1 TDGNRREPYVGEKR
15 KFLRDGF
22 GTYVFENSFFRY
34 EGEWMK
40 GKKHG
45 HGKLLM
51 KDGTYYEG
59 QFINGEI
66 NGNGYKYFASSMAKY
81 TGQFLNGEM
90 HGHGIMT
97 YLNGNVYE
105 GQWYKN
111 KKQGFGILK
120 TSDKAVYEGTFHGHV
135 RDGEGTQTYDNGDRY
150 EGYWVLDQRNGHGDL
165 WCADGSH
172 YCGHFAH
179 DMFHG
184 AGVMTHAS
192 GIVYRGDWING
203 FPITMATKIVLLDVP
218 DNPMII
224 RQGQPFSI
232 RIECRNDEDELVE
245 DQGREIQV
253 MAGFK
258 YRVPKQGSALF
269 DMIEDVEDTPIP
281 TPFGYEVVPYP
292 LTDQLGE
299 VAVPL
304 TEDDS
309 KMSTMIR
316 DDEGMDENKGEEE
329 GEDEGQEEQPD
340 GGVPSTGR
348 EVSEELEA
356 AASVAANMAALLT
369 TSGDEAVADLAAAV
383 IGEEGA
389 GVGGDGAGQE
399 DGLEEKQEEVTH
411 LPPPMCSKPT
421 QNGVCEWDNLQL
433 APPPPMYRPFVI
445 MEEEAGPKKKSK
457 AAQIREKIGEFEALF
472 DSSGEEALDEINDLD
487 NDGVNVNEI
496 KPQKS
501 KHGSKENIDGIENKE
516 EPHEDQNEVKDKK
529 LSKHGSSVM
538 PSEIMSKAAS
548 ISAVFSTHHN
558 SPTLAAGEYVLIVQD
573 VTSPPFMGRR
583 LEPAFLLLK
592 LKKPKKIIVR
602 KPK

>member
-1 TDGNRREPYVGEKR
+1 MAATTDGNRREPYVGEKR

-66 NGNGYKYFASSMAKY
+66 NGNGYKFFASSKAKY

-97 YLNGNVYE
+97 YHNGNVYE

-111 KKQGFGILK
+111 KKQGFGILR

-135 RDGEGTQTYDNGDRY
+135 RDGEGTQTYDGSYQKLSNGDRY

-172 YCGHFAH
+172 YCGNFTN

-218 DNPMII
+218 ESPMII

-232 RIECRNDEDELVE
+232 RVECRNDEDELVE

-281 TPFGYEVVPYP
+281 TPFGYDVVPYP

-299 VAVPL
+299 VSVSV

-309 KMSTMIR
+309 KMSTMVR
-316 DDEGMDENKGEEE
+316 DDEAEDKGEEE
-329 GEDEGQEEQPD
+329 GEEDGQEEQPD
-340 GGVPSTGR
+340 GGVPPTGR
-348 EVSEELEA
+348 EVTEDLEA
-356 AASVAANMAALLT
+356 AASVAASMAALLT
-369 TSGDEAVADLAAAV
+369 NGGEDAGADLAAVAL
-383 IGEEGA
+383 GEEGTGLDGDLIGA
-389 GVGGDGAGQE
+389 ENSRPITPGDSAAEDGA
-399 DGLEEKQEEVTH
+399 DGSEEKPEEVTH

-421 QNGVCEWDNLQL
+421 LNGVCEWDNLQL
-433 APPPPMYRPFVI
+433 APAPPMYRPFVI

-457 AAQIREKIGEFEALF
+457 AAQIREKIERKNSQNPA
-472 DSSGEEALDEINDLD
+472 AM
-487 NDGVNVNEI
+487 
-496 KPQKS
+496 QKS
-501 KHGSKENIDGIENKE
+501 VTEAEK
-516 EPHEDQNEVKDKK
+516 P
-529 LSKHGSSVM
+529 
-538 PSEIMSKAAS
+538 AAS
-548 ISAVFSTHHN
+548 DEKVART
-558 SPTLAAGEYVLIVQD
+558 GEYVLIVQD

-583 LEPAFLLLK
+583 LEPAFLLMK
-592 LKKPKKIIVR
+592 LKKPKKIIVK
-602 KPK
+602 KPNIADRERWDTQRHILAAMSRATGSES

>member
-1 TDGNRREPYVGEKR
+1 MAATTDGNRREPYVGEKR
-15 KFLRDGF
+15 KFLRDGY
-22 GTYVFENSFFRY
+22 GTYIYENAFFRY

-66 NGNGYKYFASSMAKY
+66 NGNGYKYFSSSKAKY

-90 HGHGIMT
+90 HGHGIMA
-97 YLNGNVYE
+97 YFNGNVYE

-111 KKQGFGILK
+111 KKQGFGILS
-120 TSDKAVYEGTFHGHV
+120 TSEKAVYEGTFHGHV
-135 RDGEGTQTYDNGDRY
+135 RDGEGTQTYDESYKKLSNGDRY
-150 EGYWVLDQRNGHGDL
+150 EGYWMLDQRNGHGDL

-172 YCGHFAH
+172 YSGNFVN

-203 FPITMATKIVLLDVP
+203 FPITMATKIVILDITESPV
-218 DNPMII
+218 II

-232 RIECRNDEDELVE
+232 RVECRNDEDELVE
-245 DQGREIQV
+245 DQGRELQV

-269 DMIEDVEDTPIP
+269 DMIEDVEETPIP
-281 TPFGYEVVPYP
+281 TPFGYDVVPYP

-299 VAVPL
+299 VSVPV

-309 KMSTMIR
+309 KMSTMVK
-316 DDEGMDENKGEEE
+316 DDEAEDKGEEE
-329 GEDEGQEEQPD
+329 NEEDGQEE
-340 GGVPSTGR
+340 STEGAT
-348 EVSEELEA
+348 VTGKDVTDDLEA
-356 AASVAANMAALLT
+356 VAANMAAL
-369 TSGDEAVADLAAAV
+369 SSANVDEYSDAAAS
-383 IGEEGA
+383 GA
-389 GVGGDGAGQE
+389 GVSAGGGGGLGMDGENLGQE
-399 DGLEEKQEEVTH
+399 GSRPPTPGDSAAEDVADTPGEKPEEVTH

-421 QNGVCEWDNLQL
+421 MHGVCEWGNLQL
-433 APPPPMYRPFVI
+433 APAPPMYRPFVI

-457 AAQIREKIGEFEALF
+457 AAQIREKIERKNSQHPGALQKTV
-472 DSSGEEALDEINDLD
+472 SEVEKPAVSDEKI
-487 NDGVNVNEI
+487 
-496 KPQKS
+496 
-501 KHGSKENIDGIENKE
+501 
-516 EPHEDQNEVKDKK
+516 
-529 LSKHGSSVM
+529 
-538 PSEIMSKAAS
+538 AR
-548 ISAVFSTHHN
+548 T
-558 SPTLAAGEYVLIVQD
+558 GEYVLIVQD

-583 LEPAFLLLK
+583 LQPAFLLLK
-592 LKKPKKIIVR
+592 LKKPKKIVVK
-602 KPK
+602 KPKWDTQRHILAAMSRAGGNES